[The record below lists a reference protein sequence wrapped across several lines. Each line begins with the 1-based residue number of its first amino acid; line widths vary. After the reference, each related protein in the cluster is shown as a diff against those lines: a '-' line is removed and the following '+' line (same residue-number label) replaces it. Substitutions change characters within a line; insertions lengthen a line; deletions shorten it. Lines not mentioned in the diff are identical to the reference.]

1 MKLNNW
7 FVVAL
12 LLSASTWIGCGSSG
26 VVKPTDEQNAF
37 ASVEGLGDLAGDD
50 QMFASAFVAGV
61 APKNRKDYGERG
73 YQVSGEPT
81 FDGDS
86 VTVPVKIFGG
96 VHATSS
102 GDTRGGKASSV
113 AETEQVWTLQRTD
126 GQWKIKDAPL
136 G

>member
-1 MKLNNW
+1 MKSKSL
-7 FVVAL
+7 FIVAL
-12 LLSASTWIGCGSSG
+12 LLSVSTWLGCGSSG

-50 QMFASAFVAGV
+50 EMFASAFVAGA
-61 APKNRKDYGERG
+61 APENRKDYGERG
-73 YQVSGEPT
+73 YQVNGEPS
-81 FDGDS
+81 FDGDT

-102 GDTRGGKASSV
+102 GDGRGGKASSV

>member
-1 MKLNNW
+1 MKLNKL
-7 FVVAL
+7 VVAAL
-12 LLSASTWIGCGSSG
+12 MLSTLTWIGCGSSG

-50 QMFASAFVAGV
+50 AMFASAFVSGA

-73 YQVSGEPT
+73 YQVNGDPT
-81 FDGDS
+81 FDGDT

-96 VHATSS
+96 VHATAS
-102 GDTRGGKASSV
+102 GDGRGGKASSV
-113 AETEQVWTLQRTD
+113 AETEQVWTLQRID

>member
-1 MKLNNW
+1 MKLNNL
-7 FVVAL
+7 FVVTL

-50 QMFASAFVAGV
+50 QMFASAFVAGA

-96 VHATSS
+96 VHATAS
-102 GDTRGGKASSV
+102 GDTRGGKASTV